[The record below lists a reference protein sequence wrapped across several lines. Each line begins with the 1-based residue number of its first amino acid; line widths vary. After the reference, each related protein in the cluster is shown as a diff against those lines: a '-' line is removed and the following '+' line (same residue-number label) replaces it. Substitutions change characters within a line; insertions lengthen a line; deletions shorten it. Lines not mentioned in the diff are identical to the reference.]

1 MNEITMI
8 NANQISSPEREAMT
22 AQIANEYAAAATFEE
37 FNSRKSARTL
47 AIYAANLE
55 TFAAF
60 LAQTDIV
67 RSAAVLQ
74 TSPDAWAFC
83 TFGLVEAFKQWML
96 QQGYAISTVNLK
108 LSTVKVY
115 IKLAAKAGVIDVTES
130 ILIRGVDGYSKKEGK
145 RINERRETI
154 RVGRKKDEH
163 TTIDEDQAER
173 LKAQPDTAQGRR
185 DAVLISLLLD
195 HGLRAGELAGLQIS
209 DIDMKR
215 GTMTF
220 YRSKVDKIQTH
231 RFTKDSGAAL
241 RRYIEAG
248 DAPAM
253 GALLR
258 GSRKGGKLTDAGMS
272 ASNLSKRVQALG
284 ERIGIK
290 RLSAHDLRHCWA
302 TTAARKGTD
311 AFALRDAGGWNSMAM
326 PGRYVEA
333 AKIANEGVIL

>member
-1 MNEITMI
+1 MHEITTTQ
-8 NANQISSPEREAMT
+8 ASQISSPIHEAQT
-22 AQIANEYAAAATFEE
+22 AQMANEYASAATFEE

-60 LAQTDIV
+60 LAETGIH
-67 RSAAVLQ
+67 RTGHALQ

-83 TFGLVEAFKQWML
+83 SFGLVEAFKQWML

-115 IKLAAKAGVIDVTES
+115 ARLAAKAGAIDATES
-130 ILIRGVDGYSKKEGK
+130 ILIRNVDGYSQKEGK
-145 RINERRETI
+145 RVNERRATS
-154 RVGRKKDEH
+154 RVGRKKSEH
-163 TTIDEDQAER
+163 TAIDEAQAEA
-173 LKAQPDTAQGRR
+173 LKAQPDTPQGRR
-185 DAVLISLLLD
+185 DAVLIALLLD
-195 HGLRAGELAGLQIS
+195 HGLRAGELAGLQVS
-209 DIDMKR
+209 DIDLKR

-220 YRSKVDKIQTH
+220 YRPKVDKVQTH
-231 RFTKDSGAAL
+231 RFTKDSGAVL
-241 RRYIEAG
+241 RRYFEEG

-253 GALLR
+253 GPLLR

-284 ERIGIK
+284 ERIGIR
-290 RLSAHDLRHCWA
+290 RLSAHDLRHYWA
-302 TTAARKGTD
+302 TQAARKGTD
-311 AFALRDAGGWNSMAM
+311 AFSLRDAGGWNSLAM

-333 AKIANEGVIL
+333 ASIANEGVIL